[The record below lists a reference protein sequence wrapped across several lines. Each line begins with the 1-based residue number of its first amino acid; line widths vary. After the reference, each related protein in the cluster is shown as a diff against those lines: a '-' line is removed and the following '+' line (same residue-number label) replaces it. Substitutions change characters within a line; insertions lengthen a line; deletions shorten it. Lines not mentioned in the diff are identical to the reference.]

1 MPDGMVENQKFDTP
15 IITPTTKADIGHDED
30 ISREQILLQGIV
42 NESDY
47 IQLEKYTRAIFQ
59 RGTEMAAEKGLIL
72 VDTKYGQDIKLSIKE
87 ILKRI
92 YRFKNFKS
100 LNNSLKYIKFVNFNR
115 TDKKFW
121 SIEKLNEFLDS
132 ITKDLKYCKI
142 KTIYLHCPP
151 YGILNEDYLNN
162 FTNLLEQKNIT
173 PGISGPNIKDLELIV
188 KNFPLIKLQLSLNTF
203 WNEKTKIVNKTV
215 NVNINSILK
224 TLHENKTKNLNY
236 NIDFLEN
243 FEKIL
248 NENKHYN
255 IILGINSLNSIEKL
269 SSILLNFK
277 NIKK

>member
-1 MPDGMVENQKFDTP
+1 MDRSKFIIGTGSWGSKINFDQAMILGNKLILMGLNHFDTAP
-15 IITPTTKADIGHDED
+15 NYGSGYSHY
-30 ISREQILLQGIV
+30 ILNYLAKNNTV
-42 NESDY
+42 
-47 IQLEKYTRAIFQ
+47 
-59 RGTEMAAEKGLIL
+59 LI
-72 VDTKYGQDIKLSIKE
+72 DTKYGQDIKLSIKE

-162 FTNLLEQKNIT
+162 FTNLLAQKNIT